1 MGVRTAAIA
10 CAIVMLPAVARQNVA
25 TANSIGFEIWPG
37 SDPDQVISCVVRWQ
51 HGQISALE
59 VMGLGLPPRHP
70 ARWYHG
76 RMEQAA
82 LLAALTALV
91 NGDVPSINPTGSRL
105 PPPPFV
111 TATWMARVDGGLMTG
126 LFVQEGLD
134 LPGVFDRLIE
144 GVLPGGMCDAATR
157 G

>member
-1 MGVRTAAIA
+1 MGIRTVGLA
-10 CAIVMLPAVARQNVA
+10 CAVLILPAVAA
-25 TANSIGFEIWPG
+25 ANSITFEIWPG
-37 SDPDQVISCVVRWQ
+37 PDPDQVISCVIRWQ

-59 VMGLGLPPRHP
+59 VQGLGMPPRHP
-70 ARWYHG
+70 ARWYQG
-76 RMEQAA
+76 RQEQQA

-91 NGDVPSINPTGSRL
+91 NGDVASINPTGSRL

-126 LFVQEGLD
+126 LFVQQGLD
-134 LPGVFDRLIE
+134 LPGVFDRLI
-144 GVLPGGMCDAATR
+144 VTLLPGGMCDGAIA